1 MDIYVLI
8 LDLFIIPRL
17 YLWFPVSSIYMDIP
31 TLVIFITN
39 ILDTGRLKI
48 FNGRKHDRCTVIRYL
63 K

>member
-48 FNGRKHDRCTVIRYL
+48 FNGR
-63 K
+63 